1 MSNVSFDK
9 QPGFYDNPTTVNLVL
24 SGEVESVQYT
34 VNAGAPSISKYVA
47 YDTSSPPVPFIA
59 VTQDGLGNVV
69 YDGGFPKFY
78 NSMAPA
84 AGTPFAQLPASFK
97 FLYNTLNFI
106 ANPSKVAAGNR
117 KVLLLGDQTS
127 SSYMVKDA
135 VGSSGFAVSFT
146 RLAQIAGF
154 ELTIKDA
161 ADYPNTQLNPTLSE
175 LNQYAC
181 VILMSSTSAAGSDR
195 ITEQAVDAMVLY
207 REQGNG
213 LFVVTD
219 HGPVL
224 NTIEE
229 AIASR
234 AGFFNMANRVVTRF
248 GCWFSGDY
256 NRVPVNVGF
265 LRSTY
270 GDHPLY
276 AGMTNA
282 ESIHAGGSESRVFVA
297 QTPSYLPGNVPS
309 FQIGKGRTTIQVAAN
324 LKDGSVEILRV
335 YYYVLD
341 FQVLFNSTGNG
352 VVSGEE
358 INAGL
363 SNVVA
368 ISAVINGTPQ
378 ETVSGIVYF
387 KDVRVGT
394 ISFTP
399 SVGSRLTWDNGVTG
413 TFQVKN
419 GDEFKIILTA
429 PLNMTTLLRVKRF
442 QPDLDVERLPVS
454 LKTLQSYA
462 PTATPV
468 KLMRQLFADLKTVP
482 NQAAVEFTPSL
493 PRNLRVLQAMFRA

>member
-1 MSNVSFDK
+1 MANVSFNK
-9 QPGFYDNPTTVNLVL
+9 APGFYNDPASVSLVL
-24 SGEVESVQYT
+24 SDDVESVQYT
-34 VNAGAPSISKYVA
+34 VNSGAPSISKYVA
-47 YDTSSPPVPFIA
+47 YDASSPPVPFIA

-78 NSMAPA
+78 NGAAPA
-84 AGTPFAQLPASFK
+84 ANTPFAQQTASFK
-97 FLYNTLNFI
+97 FLWNTLNFI
-106 ANPSKVAAGNR
+106 ANPAKVAAGNR
-117 KVLLLGDQTS
+117 KVLLLGDQS
-127 SSYMVKDA
+127 AGSYMVKDA
-135 VGSSGFAVSFT
+135 VNASGFALSFT
-146 RLAQIAGF
+146 RLCEAAGF
-154 ELTIKDA
+154 DLTIKDA
-161 ADYPNTQLNPTLSE
+161 ADYAGTRLDPTLSE
-175 LNQYAC
+175 LNTYAC
-181 VILMSSTSAAGSDR
+181 VLLMSSVSTAGADR
-195 ITEQAVDAMVLY
+195 ITEQAIDAIVLY

-213 LFVVTD
+213 LMVITD
-219 HGPVL
+219 HGPIL

-229 AIASR
+229 AIPSR
-234 AGFFNMANRVVTRF
+234 GGFFNTANRVVTRF

-265 LRSTY
+265 LRQNY

-276 AGMTNA
+276 NGMLDSEN
-282 ESIHAGGSESRVFVA
+282 IHAGGSESRVFVA

-341 FQVLFNSTGNG
+341 FQVLFISTGNG

-399 SVGSRLTWDNGVTG
+399 SVGSRLTWDNGITG

-429 PLNMTTLLRVKRF
+429 PLNMTALLRVKRF
-442 QPDLDVERLPVS
+442 QPDLDVEQLPVS

>member
-9 QPGFYDNPTTVNLVL
+9 QPGFYDDPATVNLVL
-24 SGEVESVQYT
+24 SDAVESVQYT

-78 NSMAPA
+78 NSAAPA
-84 AGTPFAQLPASFK
+84 AGTPFAQLTASFK

-106 ANPSKVAAGNR
+106 ANPDKIAAGNR
-117 KVLLLGDQTS
+117 KVLLLGDQTTGN
-127 SSYMVKDA
+127 YMVKDTA
-135 VGSSGFAVSFT
+135 NSSGFALSFT

-154 ELTIKDA
+154 DLTIKDA

-181 VILMSSTSAAGSDR
+181 VILMSSTSLAGSDR
-195 ITEQAVDAMVLY
+195 ITEQAIDAIVLY

-219 HGPVL
+219 HGAVI

-229 AIASR
+229 AIVSR
-234 AGFFNMANRVVTRF
+234 GGFFNMANRVITRF

-276 AGMTNA
+276 AGMTDS
-282 ESIHAGGSESRVFVA
+282 ESIYAGNSESRVFVA
-297 QTPSYLPGNVPS
+297 QTPSYTPGNVPA
-309 FQIGKGRTTIQVAAN
+309 FQIAIGRTTIQVAAN

-341 FQVLFNSTGNG
+341 FQVLFGSAGIG
-352 VVSGEE
+352 VVKGEE
-358 INAGL
+358 IDAGL

-368 ISAVINGTPQ
+368 ISAAINGTPQ

-394 ISFTP
+394 ISFTTAA
-399 SVGSRLTWDNGVTG
+399 GSRLTWDSGVSG
-413 TFQVKN
+413 TFTVQN

-429 PLNMTTLLRVKRF
+429 PLNMTAVLRVKRF
-442 QPDLDVERLPVS
+442 QPELNVTLVPAS
-454 LKTLQSYA
+454 FKTLQAYM
-462 PTATPV
+462 PTAAPV

-482 NQAAVEFTPSL
+482 GHATVEFTPSL
-493 PRNLRVLQAMFRA
+493 PRNLRALRAMFRT